1 MNKLIYINFDCVEG
15 NVFSSGQSSYVLVI
29 FHH

>member
-1 MNKLIYINFDCVEG
+1 MNKLIYINFDCVED
-15 NVFSSGQSSYVLVI
+15 NVFSFGKSSYVLVI